1 MQRPL
6 VVAAGAFVCFGVF
19 WGSWAVATTDVERYT
34 GLSNAGLGLLLSG
47 AIAAGG
53 AAAAIAGQAMARSGP
68 DRLLPVLLIPWGLL
82 SIAASVVP
90 GRFAFVAVFAL
101 AVASAGLVD
110 MAMNTA
116 ATVALGG
123 SPGGMVRF
131 HALFNA
137 GTLGGAAL
145 VAGFVSGSV
154 SWRWTWLVTG
164 CAALGIAVAARS
176 PARSPDGRSA
186 TPDPGLMPTF
196 QSQSVQSLAEPTLAP
211 VNGSGS
217 LFRSFIAIKEEGL
230 VVLVLAFAATAV
242 VEGGIDTWGVLYLR
256 TRLAT
261 GVLLGA
267 GAYAAGQAI
276 AATTR
281 ASGANVMNR
290 LGHRHGFI
298 LGSGLA
304 AAGLVLEASF
314 DSVPVAACALA
325 LAAGGISLCWPLTMA
340 RLASPRP
347 GADAD
352 SPRSGAAT
360 DAASTTVLVGGFTA
374 AGYMGWVLGPAVVG
388 TLSDHEGL
396 KAGLLL
402 LGGIAAAA
410 SAALAAL
417 QRPPAAR

>member
-1 MQRPL
+1 M
-6 VVAAGAFVCFGVF
+6 
-19 WGSWAVATTDVERYT
+19 
-34 GLSNAGLGLLLSG
+34 
-47 AIAAGG
+47 
-53 AAAAIAGQAMARSGP
+53 
-68 DRLLPVLLIPWGLL
+68 
-82 SIAASVVP
+82 
-90 GRFAFVAVFAL
+90 
-101 AVASAGLVD
+101 
-110 MAMNTA
+110 
-116 ATVALGG
+116 
-123 SPGGMVRF
+123 
-131 HALFNA
+131 
-137 GTLGGAAL
+137 
-145 VAGFVSGSV
+145 
-154 SWRWTWLVTG
+154 TG
-164 CAALGIAVAARS
+164 CAALGIAMAARPS
-176 PARSPDGRSA
+176 DQRSA
-186 TPDPGLMPTF
+186 ATDPGILPSL
-196 QSQSVQSLAEPTLAP
+196 QSESLRSLAEPTLAP
-211 VNGSGS
+211 VDGSGS
-217 LFRSFIAIKEEGL
+217 LFRSFTAIRDEGL
-230 VVLVLAFAATAV
+230 VLLVLAFAATAV

-314 DSVPVAACALA
+314 DSAPVAACALA

-347 GADAD
+347 GAATD
-352 SPRSGAAT
+352 SPRPGAAADS